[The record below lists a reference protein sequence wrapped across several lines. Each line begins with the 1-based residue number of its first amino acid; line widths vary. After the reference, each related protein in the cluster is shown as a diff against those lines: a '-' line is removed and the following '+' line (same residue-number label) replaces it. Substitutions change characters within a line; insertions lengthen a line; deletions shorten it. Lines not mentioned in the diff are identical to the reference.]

1 MYHKYKWK
9 CPNMNSFQMI
19 VHYWMMTKKKFIGG
33 IVLVLAST
41 VFGLLAPMLTG
52 RAINL
57 ASEGVVGDTSAIEE
71 FTTLMVLAI
80 VAGFVAFLLNRWA
93 RILNAEVASKALYY
107 VRKDIYDAI
116 YQQSFS
122 FFDKQET
129 GQLVAR
135 ATSDVEQT
143 EMMFGMVL
151 NLGVQGLMTLG
162 GVLVALLFMQNPI
175 GLVFLAV
182 IPASLAIS
190 IVITRRLRPVFIE
203 TRDAFGDLTNTLREN
218 IVGSQVVRIF
228 STQEKEKMKFARNNT
243 RFRDASVRTMK
254 LSSIYM
260 PMNMIL
266 ISVMFISVLYFGGM
280 MIIDGVPGMDIG
292 VLITLQAYAGQTI
305 FPLIIMG
312 QILTMYV
319 QSDAALIRIREVIDS
334 VPDIKEVSNPI
345 PATSIKGAVG
355 FRNVSFGYTPSNLV
369 LKNLDFDVPAG
380 KQIAIIGTTGSGKST
395 IINLL
400 PRFYDVSAG
409 EIQIDGVN
417 IKDYKL
423 NELRKQIGVVSQ
435 DVFLFNKSILDNIRF
450 GNDAATLEQAI
461 EAAKIANI
469 HDFIDS
475 LPEKY
480 DTMVGERGMRLSGGQ
495 KQRLS
500 IARAILIKPRILIF
514 DDSTSS
520 VDVETEYRIQQA
532 LELFEHATT
541 FIITQRISTI
551 RNVDLILVLDKGRV
565 VGYGTHAALI
575 DKNPLYTQIYQTL
588 FQKQKGLAAPAARHV
603 NNQEASRP

>member
-1 MYHKYKWK
+1 
-9 CPNMNSFQMI
+9 MNSFQMI
-19 VHYWMMTKKKFIGG
+19 FHYWMKTKKKFIGG
-33 IVLVLAST
+33 ILLVLAST
-41 VFGLLAPMLTG
+41 VFSLLSPMFIG
-52 RAINL
+52 RAVNL
-57 ASEGVVGDTSAIEE
+57 ASETVIGDTSALGD
-71 FTTLMVLAI
+71 FTLLMVLAI
-80 VAGFVAFLLNRWA
+80 GLGFFAFLLNRWA

-143 EMMFGMVL
+143 EMTFGMTL
-151 NLGVQGLMTLG
+151 NMGVQGLMTLG
-162 GVLVALLFMQNPI
+162 GVLVALLLIGNPI
-175 GLVFLAV
+175 GLIFLAV
-182 IPASLAIS
+182 IPVSLIIS
-190 IVITRRLRPVFIE
+190 IVITLKLRPVFIA
-203 TRDAFGDLTNTLREN
+203 TRDAFGNLTNTLREN

-228 STQEKEKMKFARNNT
+228 STQEKEKVKFARNNSK
-243 RFRDASVRTMK
+243 FRDASVGTMK
-254 LSSIYM
+254 LSSIFM
-260 PMNMIL
+260 PMNMVL

-280 MIIDGVPGMDIG
+280 MIIQGVPGMDIG

-312 QILTMYV
+312 QILTMFV
-319 QSDAALIRIREVIDS
+319 QSDAALMRIREVIDS
-334 VPDIKEVSNPI
+334 VPDIKEVANPVT
-345 PATSIKGAVG
+345 ANNIKGDVG
-355 FRNVSFGYTPSNLV
+355 FRDVNFGYTPSNLV
-369 LKNLDFDVPAG
+369 LKNLDFTVPAG
-380 KQIAIIGTTGSGKST
+380 KKIAIIGTTGSGKST

-400 PRFYDVSAG
+400 PRFYDVSTG

-435 DVFLFNKSILDNIRF
+435 DVFLFNISILDNIRF
-450 GNDAATLEQAI
+450 GNDKATLVQAI

-500 IARAILIKPRILIF
+500 IARALLIKPRILIF

-551 RNVDLILVLDKGRV
+551 RNADLILVLDKGRV

-575 DKNPLYTQIYQTL
+575 DENPLYTQIYQTL
-588 FQKQKGLAAPAARHV
+588 FQKQKSLAAPAARQIT
-603 NNQEASRP
+603 NQEASRP

>member
-1 MYHKYKWK
+1 
-9 CPNMNSFQMI
+9 MNSMQMVI
-19 VHYWMMTKKKFIGG
+19 KYWMKTKKKFIGG

-41 VFGLLAPMLTG
+41 VFSLLAPAIIG

-57 ASEGVVGDTSAIEE
+57 AATKIGDTSAIDD
-71 FTTLMVLAI
+71 FAVLMVLAV
-80 VAGFVAFLLNRWA
+80 VAGFTAFLLNRWA

-116 YQQSFS
+116 YQQSYS

-129 GQLVAR
+129 GQLIAR

-151 NLGVQGLMTLG
+151 NMGFQGIMTLG
-162 GVLVALLFMQNPI
+162 GVLVALLLLGNPI
-175 GLVFLAV
+175 GYIFLMA
-182 IPASLAIS
+182 IPASLVAS
-190 IVITRRLRPVFIE
+190 ILITVKLRPVFIE

-228 STQEKEKMKFARNNT
+228 STQDKEKVKFGRNNT
-243 RFRDASVRTMK
+243 RFRDTSVRTIK
-254 LSSIYM
+254 LSTVFM

-266 ISVMFISVLYFGGM
+266 ITVMFVSVLYFGGM
-280 MIIDGVPGMDIG
+280 MIINGVPGMDIG
-292 VLITLQAYAGQTI
+292 ILTMLQAFAGQTI

-334 VPDIKEVSNPI
+334 VPDIKEISNPL
-345 PATSIKGAVG
+345 PASSIKGEVV
-355 FRNVSFGYTPSNLV
+355 FRDVSFGYTPSNLV
-369 LKNLDFDVPAG
+369 LRNLDFTVPAG
-380 KQIAIIGTTGSGKST
+380 KKIAIIGTTGSGKST

-400 PRFYDVSAG
+400 PRFYDVTSG
-409 EIQIDGVN
+409 EICIDGVN

-423 NELRKQIGVVSQ
+423 NELRRQIGVVSQ
-435 DVFLFNKSILDNIRF
+435 DVYLFNKSILDNIRY
-450 GNDAATLEQAI
+450 GNDEATREQVI
-461 EAAKIANI
+461 EAARIADI

-480 DTMVGERGMRLSGGQ
+480 DTMVGERGTRLSGGQ

-500 IARAILIKPRILIF
+500 IARALLIKPRILIF

-532 LELFEHATT
+532 LELLAHATT

-551 RNVDLILVLDKGRV
+551 RNADLILVLDKGRV
-565 VGYGTHAALI
+565 VGYGTHTALI

-588 FQKQKGLAAPAARHV
+588 FQKQKEVAAPAAKQG
-603 NNQEASRP
+603 NDKEASYT

>member
-1 MYHKYKWK
+1 
-9 CPNMNSFQMI
+9 MNSFQMI
-19 VHYWMMTKKKFIGG
+19 VHYWTMTKKKFIGG

-41 VFGLLAPMLTG
+41 VFTLLAPTLVG
-52 RAINL
+52 RAVNL
-57 ASEGVVGDTSAIEE
+57 ASEAIIGDTSAIGD
-71 FTTLMVLAI
+71 FAVLMLAAI
-80 VAGFVAFLLNRWA
+80 ASGFAAFLLNRWA

-143 EMMFGMVL
+143 EMAFGMTL
-151 NLGVQGLMTLG
+151 NMGVQGLMTLG
-162 GVLVALLFMQNPI
+162 GVLVALLLLGNPV
-175 GLVFLAV
+175 GLIFLMA
-182 IPASLAIS
+182 IPASLVAS
-190 IVITRRLRPVFIE
+190 VVITMKLRPVFIE
-203 TRDAFGDLTNTLREN
+203 TRDAFGELTNTLREN

-228 STQEKEKMKFARNNT
+228 STQDKEKAKFARNNT
-243 RFRDASVRTMK
+243 RFRDASIRTIK
-254 LSSIYM
+254 LSSIFM
-260 PMNMIL
+260 PMNMVL
-266 ISVMFISVLYFGGM
+266 ISIMFVSVLYFGGM
-280 MIIDGVPGMDIG
+280 MIIEGVPGMDIG
-292 VLITLQAYAGQTI
+292 VLITLQAFAGQTI

-312 QILTMYV
+312 QILTMFV
-319 QSDAALIRIREVIDS
+319 QSDAALTRIREVIDS
-334 VPDIKEVSNPI
+334 VPDIKEVADPV
-345 PATSIKGAVG
+345 PASGIKGEVA
-355 FRNVSFGYTPSNLV
+355 FRDVSFGYTPSNLV
-369 LKNLDFDVPAG
+369 LKNLDFAVPAG
-380 KQIAIIGTTGSGKST
+380 KKIAIIGTTGSGKST

-409 EIQIDGVN
+409 EIRIDGVN
-417 IKDYKL
+417 IKVYKL
-423 NELRKQIGVVSQ
+423 EELRKQIGIVSQ

-450 GNDAATLEQAI
+450 GNDEATLEQAI
-461 EAAKIANI
+461 EAAKVADI
-469 HDFIDS
+469 HEFIDT

-500 IARAILIKPRILIF
+500 IARALLIKPRILVF

-532 LELFEHATT
+532 LELFAHATT

-551 RNVDLILVLDKGRV
+551 RNADLILVLDKGRV
-565 VGYGTHAALI
+565 VGFGTHGDLI
-575 DKNPLYTQIYQTL
+575 GKNALYTQIYETL
-588 FQKQKGLAAPAARHV
+588 HQKQKNLPAKAE
-603 NNQEASRP
+603 EATRQ